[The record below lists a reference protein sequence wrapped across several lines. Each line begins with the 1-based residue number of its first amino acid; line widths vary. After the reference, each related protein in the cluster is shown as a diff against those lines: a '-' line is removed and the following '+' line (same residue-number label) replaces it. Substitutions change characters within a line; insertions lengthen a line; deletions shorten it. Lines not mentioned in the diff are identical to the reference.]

1 MGAVRTINYRQF
13 YELLKQM
20 YGADKADLVLQFT
33 NGRTDSLTAM
43 KPEEYFSM
51 LGAMQ
56 ARVKSDSAQH
66 AALDKARKRLIAC
79 IGGYLTAM
87 GSKNEIGLIKA
98 TACRASAYY
107 TRFNDI
113 PLDRLNSLYNAFLK
127 RQRDIKA
134 AQAIAHEVDLRDE
147 FASSQGSVTPDMPLG
162 LLKKKLNAAIACE
175 LYELAGRIQRRI
187 DEIVNSK

>member
-1 MGAVRTINYRQF
+1 MAVIRTINYRQF
-13 YELLKQM
+13 YTLLKQM
-20 YGADKADLVLQFT
+20 YGADKADLILQFT

-98 TACRASAYY
+98 TACRASANYM
-107 TRFNDI
+107 RFNDI

-134 AQAIAHEVDLRDE
+134 AQDIDLD
-147 FASSQGSVTPDMPLG
+147 APLS
-162 LLKKKLNAAIACE
+162 LLKKKLDAAIACE
-175 LYELAGRIQRRI
+175 QYELAGRIQRRI